1 MPILAYKRDFLL
13 ENKVVKLS
21 FEKCK
26 AIRMIKA
33 FLKLFRGGLLSFLVV
48 NSKKEP
54 KVKRKL
60 MTICGTQTTPDNTF
74 VQTNSFS

>member
-26 AIRMIKA
+26 AILNDKG
-33 FLKLFRGGLLSFLVV
+33 FLKLFRGGLLSFFGGKLE
-48 NSKKEP
+48 EP